1 MVRKSLV
8 LVLALS
14 AVSLFAQASNVERA
28 LRDLLLGRQ
37 PAPAQDNKSAG
48 QEKPAPAAMATP
60 PQQAPAA
67 QPERRPRTAD
77 LLGGLLSFVAEPPQT
92 LEEER
97 NIGRTV
103 AGGLLGA
110 APLVRDDRLQRYVN
124 LVGRWVALQ
133 SERPDL
139 DWHFGVI
146 DSEDI
151 NAFAMPGGY
160 VFVTKGLYRQLNSEG
175 ELAGVLGHEIGHV
188 IRKHHLRMM
197 QQTRALADLG
207 AVVGRRM
214 EGGSAIA
221 SNFMGNFWEAFA
233 RGLDKDAEYEADR
246 IGMVLAARA
255 GYDAYGLPTVLQ
267 EIGHV
272 SASDSRVAFLFR
284 THPHP
289 DDRFAK
295 LSEAVGNRL
304 DGLPEGKTLSDRFY
318 RIR

>member
-1 MVRKSLV
+1 MMKSALIV
-8 LVLALS
+8 ALALS
-14 AVSLFAQASNVERA
+14 AFGLIAQASNAERA

-37 PAPAQDNKSAG
+37 PAPAQDSKPAG
-48 QEKPAPAAMATP
+48 QNKPAPSAMATP
-60 PQQAPAA
+60 PQQTPQA
-67 QPERRPRTAD
+67 QPERRPRSAD

-110 APLVRDDRLQRYVN
+110 APLVRDDQLQRYVN
-124 LVGRWVALQ
+124 LVGRWVAMQ

-139 DWHFGVI
+139 EWRFGVI

-160 VFVTKGLYRQLNSEG
+160 IFVTRGLYRRLHSEA

-197 QQTRALADLG
+197 QQSRALADLG
-207 AVVGRRM
+207 AVVGKRM

-255 GYDAYGLPTVLQ
+255 GYDAYGLPAVLQ

-272 SASDSRVAFLFR
+272 SASDSRVAFLFK

-295 LSEAVGNRL
+295 LSDAVGSRL
-304 DGLPEGKTLSDRFY
+304 DNLPEGRDMTGRFY
-318 RIR
+318 RIH

>member
-1 MVRKSLV
+1 MVNRSLIV
-8 LVLALS
+8 ALALS
-14 AVSLFAQASNVERA
+14 AVSLIAQASDVERA

-37 PAPAQDNKSAG
+37 PAPAQDGKPAS
-48 QEKPAPAAMATP
+48 QDRPAPAAMATP
-60 PQQAPAA
+60 PQQTP
-67 QPERRPRTAD
+67 QTQTERRPRTAD
-77 LLGGLLSFVAEPPQT
+77 LLGGLISFVAEPPQT

-110 APLVRDDRLQRYVN
+110 APLVRDDKLQRYVN
-124 LVGRWVALQ
+124 QVGRWVALQ

-139 DWHFGVI
+139 EWRFGVI
-146 DSEDI
+146 DTEDI

-160 VFVTKGLYRQLNSEG
+160 VFVTKGLYRQLNSEA

-197 QQTRALADLG
+197 QKTRALADLG
-207 AVVGRRM
+207 AVVGKRM
-214 EGGSAIA
+214 EGSSAIA

-233 RGLDKDAEYEADR
+233 RGLDKEAEYEADR

-255 GYDAYGLPTVLQ
+255 SYDAYGLPAVLE

-272 SASDSRVAFLFR
+272 SASDSRVAFLFK

-289 DDRFAK
+289 TDRLAK
-295 LSEAVGNRL
+295 LSEAVGGRF
-304 DGLPEGKTLSDRFY
+304 DDLPEGKVLTGRFY
-318 RIR
+318 RLR

>member
-1 MVRKSLV
+1 MVKGSLV
-8 LVLALS
+8 AVLALS
-14 AVSLFAQASNVERA
+14 AVTIIAQASEVERA

-37 PAPAQDNKSAG
+37 PAPAQDSTSSG
-48 QEKPAPAAMATP
+48 QQKPAPAAMATP
-60 PQQAPAA
+60 PQQTQQTP
-67 QPERRPRTAD
+67 PERRPRTAD
-77 LLGGLLSFVAEPPQT
+77 LIGGLLSFVAEPPQT

-110 APLVRDDRLQRYVN
+110 APLVRDEQLQRYVN
-124 LVGRWVALQ
+124 QVGRWVALQ

-160 VFVTKGLYRQLNSEG
+160 IFVTKGLYKRLENEA

-207 AVVGRRM
+207 AVVGKRM

-221 SNFMGNFWEAFA
+221 RNFMGNFWEAYA
-233 RGLDKDAEYEADR
+233 RGLDKEAEYEADR

-255 GYDAYGLPTVLQ
+255 GYDAYGLPAVLQ
-267 EIGHV
+267 KIGHV
-272 SASDSRVAFLFR
+272 SASGGRVAFLFR

-295 LSEAVGNRL
+295 LSEAVGSRL
-304 DGLPEGKTLSDRFY
+304 DNLPEGKTLAGRFY

>member
-1 MVRKSLV
+1 MVNRALV
-8 LVLALS
+8 AVLALS
-14 AVSLFAQASNVERA
+14 AVSVVAQASNVERA

-37 PAPAQDNKSAG
+37 AAPAQEG
-48 QEKPAPAAMATP
+48 KPARQDQPAPSAMATP
-60 PQQAPAA
+60 PQQTPAA
-67 QPERRPRTAD
+67 QPQPRPRTAD
-77 LLGGLLSFVAEPPQT
+77 LIGGLLSFVAEPPQT

-124 LVGRWVALQ
+124 QVGRWVALQ

-139 DWHFGVI
+139 EWHFGVI

-160 VFVTKGLYRQLNSEG
+160 IFVTKGLYRQLNSEA

-207 AVVGRRM
+207 AVVGKRM
-214 EGGSAIA
+214 EGGSSIA

-255 GYDAYGLPTVLQ
+255 GYDAYGLPAVLQ

-289 DDRFAK
+289 EDRFAK
-295 LSEAVGNRL
+295 LSEAVGSHL
-304 DGLPEGKTLSDRFY
+304 DNLPEGKGLTGRFY
-318 RIR
+318 RLR